1 MSKDWGAVIRNCSI
15 EDVRKA
21 IEGARQEVKEE
32 NKVKCI
38 KCDKDDTKLM
48 DYKILHM
55 NLLEVYACKGCGGKI
70 EVVYVDH
77 DANLD
82 NVRSYSYRKGA
93 WTV

>member
-32 NKVKCI
+32 KKVKCI
-38 KCDKDDTKLM
+38 KCDSDNTELV
-48 DYKILHM
+48 DYDIMLM
-55 NLLEVYACKGCGGKI
+55 NLREVHACKTCGGKI
-70 EVVYVDH
+70 EIMFTDH
-77 DANLD
+77 DADLD

-93 WTV
+93 WIV